1 MSSNTVYY
9 NSPFGLAVHPWLN
22 KPDTKYN
29 TDGGVFKLGLVL
41 SGAEAQAMKERVDA
55 ASAASLERYFE
66 EKKLTKPSDRK
77 KWSTYVP
84 YVAEEDDAGNPT
96 GFIEFK
102 FKQNAK
108 LKLKDGTIKELSISI
123 LDASGKKNIRK
134 PVFGGSELRV
144 NYTMRDIV
152 MGTSFMVGVQ
162 LAFGRVQVK
171 KLAESTM
178 GGGFDAVEGYTEGED
193 EEEGQ
198 TQQQSS
204 STNQSTSGDY

>member
-9 NSPFGLAVHPWLN
+9 TSPFGTANHPWLN
-22 KPDTKYN
+22 KADTKFN
-29 TDGGVFKLGLVL
+29 LDGVFKLGLVL

-55 ASAASLERYFE
+55 ASAAALERYFE
-66 EKKLTKPSDRK
+66 EKKITKPSDRK

-84 YVAEEDDAGNPT
+84 YTAEEDDAGNPT

-108 LKLKDGTIKELSISI
+108 LKLKDGTVKELTISI

-178 GGGFDAVEGYTEGED
+178 GGSFDAVEGYTEGED
-193 EEEGQ
+193 DADE
-198 TQQQSS
+198 TQGGP
-204 STNQSTSGDY
+204 TTPNTSTSGDY

>member
-9 NSPFGLAVHPWLN
+9 TSPFGLAVHPWLN
-22 KPDTKYN
+22 KADTKFN
-29 TDGGVFKLGLVL
+29 ADGVYKLGLVL
-41 SGAEAQAMKERVDA
+41 SGEEAQAMKERVDA
-55 ASAASLERYFE
+55 GSAAALERYFE

-84 YVAEEDDAGNPT
+84 YVVEEDDAGNPT

-108 LKLKDGTIKELSISI
+108 LKLKDGTTKELSISI